1 LLAGGL
7 LLLWVCWGL
16 WRELRELQLASAR
29 ANDPANAAQPIQRKT
44 IAQAAVQIVIADLS
58 MSLDNVLAVA
68 GVARDHTWVLIVGLV
83 LSVVFMGLA
92 ASFIARLLG
101 RHHWIAYFGLAVIFY
116 VALKMIVNGADELT
130 ALV

>member
-1 LLAGGL
+1 
-7 LLLWVCWGL
+7 
-16 WRELRELQLASAR
+16 
-29 ANDPANAAQPIQRKT
+29 
-44 IAQAAVQIVIADLS
+44 
-58 MSLDNVLAVA
+58 
-68 GVARDHTWVLIVGLV
+68 V

-116 VALKMIVNGADELT
+116 VALKMIVDGADELT